1 MNQMGLLST
10 KEKTDEEKLISDL
23 MKRPIDSSI
32 RGPLKQSL
40 KKMAKEG
47 KSVEEI
53 EIFYRET
60 VAKTQFIEKRREE
73 YIREAKLA
81 DKVYKAY
88 ITDGVSRLE
97 KVNGRFLASQSIKT
111 DILIEQNNRI
121 IELLELMVNNGISN
135 VPVAFCPNC
144 GNQNNNDDAEFCAE
158 CGSKLN

>member
-1 MNQMGLLST
+1 MGLLTT
-10 KEKTDEEKLISDL
+10 KEKTPEEKRISEL
-23 MKRPIDSSI
+23 MSRPIDSSI
-32 RGPLKQSL
+32 KGPLKQSL
-40 KKMAKEG
+40 KKMAQDG
-47 KSVEEI
+47 NSIEEI
-53 EIFYRET
+53 DAFYKET
-60 VAKTQFIEKRREE
+60 VAKVQFIEKRREE

-121 IELLELMVNNGISN
+121 IELLELLLNKGTGNS
-135 VPVAFCPNC
+135 PVAFCPKC
-144 GNQNNNDDAEFCAE
+144 GNQNISKEAEFCAE